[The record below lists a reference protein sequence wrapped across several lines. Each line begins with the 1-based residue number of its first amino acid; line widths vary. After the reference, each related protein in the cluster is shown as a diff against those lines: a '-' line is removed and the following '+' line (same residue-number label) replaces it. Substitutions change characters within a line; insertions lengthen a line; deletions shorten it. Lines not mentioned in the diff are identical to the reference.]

1 MPQVRSRPSSDD
13 VHEVAFFRRYS
24 HDDPGQ
30 AVPGREFLNACP
42 GKVPGQALR
51 AVLGRDMLLSIRPR
65 RPDSKG

>member
-13 VHEVAFFRRYS
+13 VHEVAFFRRHS

-42 GKVPGQALR
+42 GKVPEQR
-51 AVLGRDMLLSIRPR
+51 
-65 RPDSKG
+65 